1 MALLLHGRIM
11 TVRFCHEVQKY
22 KIMAAQNTLT
32 KASLLNTEP
41 LPQTVKIWVLK
52 HPTKG
57 YLTRRGWS
65 PNLQEARK
73 WNRRSDATLC
83 KNTRV
88 YNTEIKD
95 AVVSSISFTHGFQR
109 VVA

>member
-1 MALLLHGRIM
+1 
-11 TVRFCHEVQKY
+11 
-22 KIMAAQNTLT
+22 MAAQDTVT
-32 KASLLNTEP
+32 KVYLLNTEP

-52 HPTKG
+52 QPTKG
-57 YLTRRGWS
+57 YLTRSGWS

-83 KNTRV
+83 KNTIV

-95 AVVSSISFTHGFQR
+95 ATVYSISFTHGFQR